1 MATNRQLAYPLL
13 RLLRLGTKKTLGRAT
28 MTQTTGNT
36 FWQLLGKTGRIFF
49 LSLLST
55 FLFISMISEALAAS
69 VSPTTLNYSASSSS
83 PMPPPQSVTF
93 SKNSIV
99 SKTWTASG
107 NAAWM
112 TVSPSSGTISRQ
124 KNQISVAVNAIG
136 LASGTY
142 TSTVNISIGGQ
153 LNAIP
158 VTLVV
163 SGGTATSTSGST
175 TSTTSSGGTTSVPSI
190 QLNPVSLS
198 FSGTAGGT
206 TPLAQTFNISNP
218 TGGTLTWTLAES
230 AAWLGLNV
238 TSGTTTTEVDGISA
252 SVSTTG
258 LAAGTYNTAI
268 TVTASGSTN
277 SPQSIPVILTLSAP
291 TTGTASLTWS
301 PSTATNITQYNL
313 YTGTQSGV
321 YGPPVAVGLNTS
333 YTAGNLTGGKT
344 YYFTVTAV
352 DSSGAESQHSN
363 EVYKTIQ

>member
-1 MATNRQLAYPLL
+1 
-13 RLLRLGTKKTLGRAT
+13 
-28 MTQTTGNT
+28 MTQTNGNT

-83 PMPPPQSVTF
+83 PTPPPQTVTF

-99 SKTWTASG
+99 SKNWTASG
-107 NAAWM
+107 NAAWII
-112 TVSPSSGTISRQ
+112 VSPSTGTISRQ
-124 KNQISVAVNAIG
+124 QNQISVAVSAIG

-142 TSTVNISIGGQ
+142 SGTVNIAIGGQ

-175 TSTTSSGGTTSVPSI
+175 ASTSSGGTTSAPSI

-238 TSGTTTTEVDGISA
+238 TS
-252 SVSTTG
+252 
-258 LAAGTYNTAI
+258 
-268 TVTASGSTN
+268 
-277 SPQSIPVILTLSAP
+277 
-291 TTGTASLTWS
+291 
-301 PSTATNITQYNL
+301 
-313 YTGTQSGV
+313 
-321 YGPPVAVGLNTS
+321 
-333 YTAGNLTGGKT
+333 
-344 YYFTVTAV
+344 
-352 DSSGAESQHSN
+352 
-363 EVYKTIQ
+363 

>member
-1 MATNRQLAYPLL
+1 
-13 RLLRLGTKKTLGRAT
+13 
-28 MTQTTGNT
+28 MTQTNGGHTSR
-36 FWQLLGKTGRIFF
+36 QLVGKTGRIFF
-49 LSLLST
+49 FSLLST
-55 FLFISMISEALAAS
+55 FLFISVISEALATS
-69 VSPTTLNYSASSSS
+69 VSPTSLSYSASSSS
-83 PMPPPQSVTF
+83 PTPAPQTVTF

-99 SKTWTASG
+99 PKNWTASG

-112 TVSPSSGTISRQ
+112 TVSPSTGTISRQ
-124 KNQISVAVNAIG
+124 QNQISVAVNATG

-142 TSTVNISIGGQ
+142 TSTVNIAIGGQ

-175 TSTTSSGGTTSVPSI
+175 TSTSTSTTSTPSI
-190 QLNPVSLS
+190 LLNPVSLS

-218 TGGTLTWTLAES
+218 TGGTLTWTLTEPAS
-230 AAWLGLNV
+230 WLGLNI
-238 TSGTTTTEVDGISA
+238 TSGTTTTEVDAISA
-252 SVSTTG
+252 GVSISG
-258 LAAGTYNTAI
+258 LAAGTYSTSI
-268 TVTASGSTN
+268 TVTASGATN
-277 SPQSIPVILTLSAP
+277 SPQVIPVTLTLSAP
-291 TTGTASLTWS
+291 TTTGTASLTWG

-352 DSSGAESQHSN
+352 DSSGTESPHSN
-363 EVYKTIQ
+363 EVSKTIQ

>member
-1 MATNRQLAYPLL
+1 
-13 RLLRLGTKKTLGRAT
+13 
-28 MTQTTGNT
+28 MTQTNGGHTS
-36 FWQLLGKTGRIFF
+36 WLLVGKTGRIFF
-49 LSLLST
+49 LSLLSA
-55 FLFISMISEALAAS
+55 FLFISMIPEALAAS
-69 VSPTTLNYSASSSS
+69 VSPTSLNYSASSSS
-83 PMPPPQSVTF
+83 PTPPPQTVTF
-93 SKNSIV
+93 TKNSIV
-99 SKTWTASG
+99 SKNWTASG

-112 TVSPSSGTISRQ
+112 NVSPSTGTISRQ
-124 KNQISVAVNAIG
+124 KNQISVAVSATG

-142 TSTVNISIGGQ
+142 TGTVNIAIGGQ

-163 SGGTATSTSGST
+163 SGGTAASTSGST
-175 TSTTSSGGTTSVPSI
+175 TSTSIGSTSPTPSI
-190 QLNPVSLS
+190 LLNPVSLS

-277 SPQSIPVILTLSAP
+277 SPQTIPVILTLSAP

-321 YGPPVAVGLNTS
+321 YGPPVSVGLNTS
-333 YTAGNLTGGKT
+333 YTAGNLTGGKV
-344 YYFTVTAV
+344 YYFSVTAV
-352 DSSGAESQHSN
+352 DTAGSESLHSN